1 MRTRRSGRT
10 SPLAYDPEVERS
22 ARLRRK
28 AVRHF
33 STNLDFAGLEELFTE
48 ILASEKAMAFRGE
61 EGMMKKAVA
70 LGLVPAIRSGEKQP
84 HMYRTSGDRQR
95 VLSSDKKNM
104 KSKHTDSNLQCG
116 FMKNVFLTLVTYR
129 ETPSVAGIINSGAE
143 GFQKLFF
150 GQEEIAIPIH
160 STIEAACAAHPTA
173 DVFINFASFRSA
185 AASSKLA
192 LKQPTIRVLAI
203 IAEGVPESD
212 TKELI
217 SYARSNNKTV
227 VHKDWEFAR
236 RLGHKGIPRLNANI
250 MKSLFGC
257 DQGATG
263 KKEDGYV
270 TVLTNNRRTIISSGE
285 GTQRRNFEEDISW
298 CRQVP

>member
-1 MRTRRSGRT
+1 
-10 SPLAYDPEVERS
+10 
-22 ARLRRK
+22 
-28 AVRHF
+28 
-33 STNLDFAGLEELFTE
+33 
-48 ILASEKAMAFRGE
+48 MAFRGE
-61 EGMMKKAVA
+61 EGMMKKVVA
-70 LGLVPAIRSGEKQP
+70 LGLVPAIRS
-84 HMYRTSGDRQR
+84 RQ
-95 VLSSDKKNM
+95 
-104 KSKHTDSNLQCG
+104 C
-116 FMKNVFLTLVTYR
+116 
-129 ETPSVAGIINSGAE
+129 
-143 GFQKLFF
+143 
-150 GQEEIAIPIH
+150 
-160 STIEAACAAHPTA
+160 
-173 DVFINFASFRSA
+173 A

-236 RLGHKGIPRLNANI
+236 RLGHKGIPASHLNKVSLSCMTLKDPKASYLLSHPLLTITCTLLVEASRLSINLLNANI